1 MFWTYKVPLFRLLVP
16 KLSSVNFLGAA
27 SVLLSFIP
35 KCAHSDCYTGYLLL
49 PSHPSLPL
57 KGQSQALILEYL
69 VKNTFMSATVKSTLK
84 KCTQLHVVFGRATLC
99 LPYIRRRKWQLGGK
113 KPTYISTTII
123 SGLSHLF
130 AVSLCCFV
138 RLTTGNKFFKQEAW
152 SEDPW
157 GMYIGRSAAW
167 ASHKPLFSKAGCYCR
182 NVF

>member
-84 KCTQLHVVFGRATLC
+84 KMHTTACSV
-99 LPYIRRRKWQLGGK
+99 WQSN
-113 KPTYISTTII
+113 I
-123 SGLSHLF
+123 
-130 AVSLCCFV
+130 VSSIH
-138 RLTTGNKFFKQEAW
+138 QEK
-152 SEDPW
+152 E
-157 GMYIGRSAAW
+157 MAAW
-167 ASHKPLFSKAGCYCR
+167 REKAHIYQYHHYFWPLPFICSLSLLFCKTDHWKQIL
-182 NVF
+182 